1 MIWHFLGS
9 ALLGAVLA
17 AAPVQADSRDLPRA
31 IEPDK
36 NATLTV
42 ADFLRGVE
50 VLNKVG
56 PVRAE
61 KDPAYVS
68 ALRGLAR
75 TGEAYAADYGRAKKK
90 GKTLDSCPTGKV
102 RMTTDTLV
110 PYLLRL
116 LPEERS
122 MPMDKAFRL
131 HMREL
136 YPCPAPS
143 QPQ

>member
-31 IEPDK
+31 IEP
-36 NATLTV
+36 NRSATLTV

-68 ALRGLAR
+68 ALRGPAR
-75 TGEAYAADYGRAKKK
+75 IGEA
-90 GKTLDSCPTGKV
+90 
-102 RMTTDTLV
+102 
-110 PYLLRL
+110 
-116 LPEERS
+116 
-122 MPMDKAFRL
+122 
-131 HMREL
+131 
-136 YPCPAPS
+136 
-143 QPQ
+143 